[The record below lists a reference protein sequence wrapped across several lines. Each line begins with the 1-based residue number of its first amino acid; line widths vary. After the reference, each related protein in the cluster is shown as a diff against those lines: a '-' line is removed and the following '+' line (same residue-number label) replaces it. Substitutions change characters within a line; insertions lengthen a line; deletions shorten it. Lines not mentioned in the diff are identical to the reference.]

1 MQAAVPATA
10 AHTHQEAGLVGL
22 DALLQRLL
30 NVDGPADAVLRG
42 PQRQLD
48 LRTVSLL
55 LIVCCNVPSRQSLTG
70 REASDR
76 LQKLAAAVLSLS
88 CRQKQRHVDS
98 KHTVACI
105 QQQSGGAPEHE
116 VHQVAAIVTQ
126 LACK

>member
-1 MQAAVPATA
+1 MQIQAKKSAAKMFSLHGITGVARCCDTA
-10 AHTHQEAGLVGL
+10 AGCTVTSLECTVCK
-22 DALLQRLL
+22 
-30 NVDGPADAVLRG
+30 RG
-42 PQRQLD
+42 
-48 LRTVSLL
+48 
-55 LIVCCNVPSRQSLTG
+55 
-70 REASDR
+70 
-76 LQKLAAAVLSLS
+76 LAAAVLSLS